1 MGNIRF
7 CGDGHRTT
15 RAVGETLGK
24 MLIYRIFFIAFGLSM
39 PIIALL
45 VGGRLMWC
53 MFQLARIS
61 RYLLA
66 AVSALAVLFLGGLLF
81 MVGFYWFEYDVAQ
94 TSKEIWTDLRMDLF
108 TGVPFYGATFA
119 LWRLGGLLQSVVKAH
134 SLKI

>member
-1 MGNIRF
+1 M
-7 CGDGHRTT
+7 
-15 RAVGETLGK
+15 GETLGK